1 MGTRRVDFANALLT
15 GIGGQHDADTLR
27 VVIAWMMQEG
37 QKPGE
42 NDPLASIN
50 EGQPH
55 GEGGSGD
62 RFSFASIDNALAESV
77 KQLSPGH
84 VYSSIGDAF
93 RARKSATELIDAI
106 QAGGW
111 CGGPHA
117 PCPSYGAGVRRNF
130 VSIADQKRYA
140 AEATKLAG
148 NDNLTGAPNYAASND
163 NLPTASDYLNS
174 IPGVG
179 AAKNAVS
186 AADAVGTL
194 AQHLLD
200 VSFWKRA
207 GVLTIGALLVL
218 FGLAQ
223 LGKGMA
229 PNVAGAVKRALPV

>member
-1 MGTRRVDFANALLT
+1 MGTRRIDFANTLLT
-15 GIGGQHDADTLR
+15 AIGGQHDADTLR

-50 EGQPH
+50 ENQPH
-55 GEGGSGD
+55 GQGGASD
-62 RFSFASIDNALAESV
+62 KFSFASIDNALAESA

-93 RARKSATELIDAI
+93 RARKPADQLIDAI

-117 PCPSYGAGVRRNF
+117 PCPGYGAGVRSNF
-130 VSIADQKRYA
+130 VRLADQKTYA
-140 AEATKLAG
+140 SEATKLAG
-148 NDNLTGAPNYAASND
+148 SDDLTGAPHFNESDSITGGDVVAS
-163 NLPTASDYLNS
+163 LPGASVVS
-174 IPGVG
+174 G
-179 AAKNAVS
+179 AVS
-186 AADAVGTL
+186 AADAVGTV

-207 GVLTIGALLVL
+207 GVMAIGAALILW
-218 FGLAQ
+218 GLDQ
-223 LGKGMA
+223 LTKGMV
-229 PNVAGAVKRALPV
+229 PNVAGAVKAALPI